1 MTGYELLEILK
12 DYLNEARIDSF
23 ITEVKGVPVLK
34 ATLTGLGGNNDG
46 SAITEINFIDFEELG
61 APALQ
66 MFTTVA
72 LNIDK
77 DNLDPCELEL
87 NDYNL
92 RYVVIGS
99 FNVYKPYR
107 QIYHRYAQVL
117 IGDDEE
123 QVAQAKAMLNVAA
136 TQISACYDDILRYAE
151 DAR

>member
-1 MTGYELLEILK
+1 MTRYELLEILK
-12 DYLNEARIDSF
+12 DYLNEAKIDAF
-23 ITEVKGVPVLK
+23 ITEVKGIPVLK
-34 ATLTGLGGNNDG
+34 ATLTGLGDNNEG
-46 SAITEINFIDFEELG
+46 SAIAEINFIDFEELG

-77 DNLDPCELEL
+77 DNLDPCQLEL

-123 QVAQAKAMLNVAA
+123 QVAQAKAMMNVAS

-151 DAR
+151 DAQ